1 MPVVCQYNPST
12 GASIY
17 TAHGQGTNAFSGGVL
32 VQNGRVVMVPYDSST
47 VAVYNPENGGSVATT
62 TPTGAPAAAF
72 SGGFLTPSG
81 NVIFVPYSSSSF
93 GVYDPS
99 RSTYSTGG
107 FIGSGTSKFIG
118 GSLMLDGRGI
128 FAPYS
133 YANVV
138 VLNTIGSVPPELC
151 LSPYLNKF

>member
-1 MPVVCQYNPST
+1 
-12 GASIY
+12 
-17 TAHGQGTNAFSGGVL
+17 
-32 VQNGRVVMVPYDSST
+32 
-47 VAVYNPENGGSVATT
+47 
-62 TPTGAPAAAF
+62 
-72 SGGFLTPSG
+72 
-81 NVIFVPYSSSSF
+81 
-93 GVYDPS
+93 VYDPL

-107 FIGSGTSKFIG
+107 FIGSGTTKLVG

-138 VLNTIGSVPPELC
+138 VLNTIGSAPPELC